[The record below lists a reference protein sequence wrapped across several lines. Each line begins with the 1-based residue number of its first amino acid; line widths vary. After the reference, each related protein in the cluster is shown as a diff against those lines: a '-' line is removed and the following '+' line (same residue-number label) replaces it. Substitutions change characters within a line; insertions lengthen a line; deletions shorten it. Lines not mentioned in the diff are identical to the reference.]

1 MRSCSST
8 SYGAA
13 SAPRRAGA
21 RGRPAVLRIGAG
33 VAVSPLGIPFLLSIA
48 LGLGAFA
55 AVERGTL
62 AGDAGAMLLLVLAIL
77 SHTFGTIVAI
87 GVAVYYVLERG
98 RRRELWVPLVP
109 LALWVA
115 WWIWARQFDQ
125 GITEGSNIAGT
136 PLFVVEAAGATLRG
150 ILGFAPDW
158 PLAGVV
164 WVLFDVA
171 AAAGAVLLIV
181 RAVARGATPWLW
193 AYAVTLLA
201 FWTGLGLS
209 EGAERGLRR
218 RATWSSA
225 RSWSSSS
232 PPRRSGGPTSPSGSG
247 ARSSSPAPSAC
258 SGTW

>member
-1 MRSCSST
+1 
-8 SYGAA
+8 
-13 SAPRRAGA
+13 
-21 RGRPAVLRIGAG
+21 
-33 VAVSPLGIPFLLSIA
+33 
-48 LGLGAFA
+48 
-55 AVERGTL
+55 
-62 AGDAGAMLLLVLAIL
+62 MLLLVLAIL

-209 EGAERGLRR
+209 GGGAGPS
-218 RATWSSA
+218 T
-225 RSWSSSS
+225 
-232 PPRRSGGPTSPSGSG
+232 PRYLVFGAIMVVLIAAEAFRGPTSPSGSG